1 MLLGVRRCIMI
12 KVKERSSLMHLTVF
26 TTTVPLSLVPL
37 VDFLGKVEE
46 DCVRKVLSV
55 TRDEF
60 L

>member
-1 MLLGVRRCIMI
+1 MHRD
-12 KVKERSSLMHLTVF
+12 KSQKENQSDAPDPVYDHR
-26 TTTVPLSLVPL
+26 PLSLVPL
-37 VDFLGKVEE
+37 VDFLSKVEE